1 DCSNNSAIPG
11 ATNQSFTAT
20 ANGNYAVV
28 VTDGAC
34 SDTSACHTITTVS
47 LHEQAALKAIQVYP
61 NPASS
66 VISIASEQTEIVAL
80 TLMDNA
86 GRIVY
91 HAAPTNTNY
100 QIPVAQL
107 TNGLYVLHLETKQGT
122 TVRLVEVQH

>member
-1 DCSNNSAIPG
+1 
-11 ATNQSFTAT
+11 
-20 ANGNYAVV
+20 
-28 VTDGAC
+28 
-34 SDTSACHTITTVS
+34 TTVS